1 MPPILT
7 GFKMVFGAASEPTYT
22 ITPST
27 TSVNEGSS
35 VIFTINTYN
44 VPDGTLLY
52 WTTNTVSGTVNTS
65 DFSDSSIS
73 GSFVINGGVATVTR
87 TLTNDITT
95 EGTESFQLQIR
106 TGSTGGPIVATS
118 ATVTINDTSIAVFAT
133 GGTKTTNGS
142 FTIHTF
148 TSPGTFTIASGSK
161 NCHVLVVAG
170 GGGGGGGNGGTAG
183 GGAGGAIY
191 IPSSSPQSTMST
203 GNYSISIGGGGSV
216 FGAGSDTTLTDTSGT
231 PFGSLTAAG
240 GGSSPGGNG
249 QNGGSGGG
257 TDGDGGPTGSG
268 VQPFQPGKS
277 GSFGYGQPGGGQS
290 NSSFGWRA
298 GGGGGATQAGNPGST
313 PGSNTTSSGK
323 GGDGIGPP
331 IFGPWMPT
339 SLGVNGY
346 FAGGGGGGSRGDNG
360 QNIGGAGGLGGGG
373 QGLQPGSPSPGVA
386 NTGGGGGGWTEPG
399 SSGGSGGSGIVVIG
413 YLT

>member
-65 DFSDSSIS
+65 DFGDSSIS

-118 ATVTINDTSIAVFAT
+118 ATVTINDTSITPSFSAT
-133 GGTKTTNGS
+133 GGTVTTYNG

-148 TSPGTFTIASGSK
+148 TSSGTFTVNSSSK
-161 NCHVLVVAG
+161 NVHILMVAGGGSGAPGNGGFG
-170 GGGGGGGNGGTAG
+170 GGGGGGVIYIPSATPNSNMETGSYSITVGSGAPGSSGSLGGDTTITTGTALGPLTAKGGGASGTSSGTSGGCGGGADGDGGSAGPGTRPSQPGKSGTYGFGFPGGSSGGGSNYRGAGG
-183 GGAGGAIY
+183 GGAGG
-191 IPSSSPQSTMST
+191 T
-203 GNYSISIGGGGSV
+203 GENGGGNVNGYGGAGKPNTDFGPWCPPSIGTVSAGGQGGIRYSLGSR
-216 FGAGSDTTLTDTSGT
+216 GSGT
-231 PFGSLTAAG
+231 Y
-240 GGSSPGGNG
+240 
-249 QNGGSGGG
+249 
-257 TDGDGGPTGSG
+257 
-268 VQPFQPGKS
+268 
-277 GSFGYGQPGGGQS
+277 GY
-290 NSSFGWRA
+290 
-298 GGGGGATQAGNPGST
+298 GGGGGYEAPFVYGDPGGN
-313 PGSNTTSSGK
+313 
-323 GGDGIGPP
+323 
-331 IFGPWMPT
+331 
-339 SLGVNGY
+339 
-346 FAGGGGGGSRGDNG
+346 
-360 QNIGGAGGLGGGG
+360 
-373 QGLQPGSPSPGVA
+373 
-386 NTGGGGGGWTEPG
+386 
-399 SSGGSGGSGIVVIG
+399 GIVVIG
-413 YLT
+413 YN